1 MRCDLTPGSLIQV
14 ASTAAPLHR
23 LAVDDVLRM
32 VQAGVLEESA
42 RVELV
47 EGVLVDLNP
56 TGPEHEDV
64 VAWLNRHFARPDAP
78 WQVRVQSMLVVPGG
92 YVLPDLLLI
101 PLRPRGELPSV
112 ALMTVEVAQSSHRRD
127 AEKLVDYARI
137 GVPEYWIVDVVDRVL
152 LVHRRPEGER
162 YADVERFTDGETVQ
176 PLVDVPPVS
185 ITALFDD

>member
-32 VQAGVLEESA
+32 VQARVLEESA

-64 VAWLNRHFARPDAP
+64 VAWLTATSHGRTRHGR
-78 WQVRVQSMLVVPGG
+78 
-92 YVLPDLLLI
+92 
-101 PLRPRGELPSV
+101 
-112 ALMTVEVAQSSHRRD
+112 
-127 AEKLVDYARI
+127 
-137 GVPEYWIVDVVDRVL
+137 
-152 LVHRRPEGER
+152 
-162 YADVERFTDGETVQ
+162 
-176 PLVDVPPVS
+176 
-185 ITALFDD
+185 